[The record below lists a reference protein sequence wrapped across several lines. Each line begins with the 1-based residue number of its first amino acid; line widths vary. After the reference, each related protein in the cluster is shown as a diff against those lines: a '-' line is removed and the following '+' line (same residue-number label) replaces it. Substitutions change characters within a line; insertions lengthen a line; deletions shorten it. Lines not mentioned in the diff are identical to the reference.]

1 VPVTEMVNRR
11 ELSWFGHL
19 IRMDNNRKP
28 RYLWE
33 RKVKGVCGRGRVS
46 VEWEEPM

>member
-1 VPVTEMVNRR
+1 MVNRR

-19 IRMDNNRKP
+19 IRMDNNRK
-28 RYLWE
+28 RRHFWE
-33 RKVKGVCGRGRVS
+33 TRVAGIWGRVK